1 MQRADVLGFA
11 GGDVD
16 GVNGLFHIVGV
27 GVHGGGWVVLLQ
39 LTLEGTEGEKEKGKV
54 RAVGSSKGGGT
65 VATAVSRP
73 DHPTMAP
80 AMGAK
85 ARRRLLFSILLLR
98 YLPTL
103 LCIRVPRPL
112 ERGEG

>member
-16 GVNGLFHIVGV
+16 GVHGLFHIVGV

-39 LTLEGTEGEKEKGKV
+39 LTLEGTEGEKEKEKV

-85 ARRRLLFSILLLR
+85 ASGDFVLHI
-98 YLPTL
+98 TT
-103 LCIRVPRPL
+103 
-112 ERGEG
+112 